1 MGETEREAPR
11 VAELTPPATVAAPGE
26 APPAPV
32 PPRRGFA
39 LGRWGGA
46 ALRRIV
52 RRRWR
57 LLAVVALLALVGVGA
72 WLVYE
77 HLRASYHLRAARAAL
92 ERYHD
97 DEARR
102 HLEACL
108 KVWPRNSDVLLLLAR
123 AARRGSAY
131 DAADHFLDLYQDVRG
146 SDDDLVLERM
156 LLRAER
162 GQLSEVSAFC
172 QARLEQ
178 DHPAAPLVFEALAR
192 GLMRVYQLKKAEECL
207 RDWLQRQPENT
218 QAYLHLATVYE
229 MTERLSD
236 ALAAYRRAV
245 EIDPQRDDLR
255 LRLAALLLRMGSADD
270 ALPHLEFL
278 HRRRPDDLQIRVYLA
293 RCHELRGD
301 KAKAERL
308 LDDVLARQPEFVP
321 ALAERGRLASLAGQ
335 GERAEAC
342 LRRAVKGD
350 PSDYSTRYQFYL
362 CLVRNGKAEE
372 ARRELARLK
381 ELENDLQRLQ
391 KILSAEMQRAPND
404 PNLPCEVG
412 EIALRSGSL
421 EEARRWFQMALK
433 IAPNHARAHKGLA
446 QLYRRIG
453 NPGLAA
459 RHRSLAQGSGGAG
472 ERRGSSPPSEDRRD
486 KPGGSPDDRRDK
498 PGGLR

>member
-1 MGETEREAPR
+1 MGETEREAPL

-26 APPAPV
+26 APPAPL
-32 PPRRGFA
+32 PARRGFI

-46 ALRRIV
+46 ALRWIV

-72 WLVYE
+72 WLIGV
-77 HLRASYHLRAARAAL
+77 HLWANYHLRAARAAL

-108 KVWPRNSDVLLLLAR
+108 KVWPRNPDVLLLMAR

-131 DAADHFLDLYQDVRG
+131 DVADGILDRYQEVRG

-162 GQLSEVSAFC
+162 GQLSEVSDFC

-178 DHPAAPLVFEALAR
+178 DHPAAPLVFEALTR
-192 GLMRVYQLKKAEECL
+192 GLMRVYQLQKAEECL
-207 RDWLQRQPENT
+207 RDWLQRQPDNT
-218 QAYLHLATVYE
+218 QAHLYLATVFE

-236 ALAAYRRAV
+236 ALATYRRGL

-255 LRLAALLLRMGSADD
+255 LRLATLLLRMGSAED

-278 HRRRPDDLQIRVYLA
+278 HRRQPEDLQIQVHLA
-293 RCHELRGD
+293 RCHEQKGD
-301 KAKAERL
+301 RAEAERL
-308 LDDVLARQPEFVP
+308 LDGVLDRQADFVP

-335 GERAEAC
+335 SVRAEAC
-342 LRRAVKGD
+342 LRRAVQVD
-350 PSDYSTRYQFYL
+350 PGDYSTRYQLYL

-381 ELENDLQRLQ
+381 VLENDLQRLQ
-391 KILSAEMQRAPND
+391 KILSAEMQQTPNNPD
-404 PNLPCEVG
+404 LHCEVG
-412 EIALRSGSL
+412 EIALRSSSL
-421 EEARRWFQMALK
+421 EEARRWFETALK
-433 IAPNHARAHKGLA
+433 HAPNHPRAHKGLA
-446 QLYRRIG
+446 QVYSRIG

-459 RHRSLAQGSGGAG
+459 RHQSLARASGVAR
-472 ERRGSSPPSEDRRD
+472 ERSSSPPSQDRRDKPGSLPKDRRD
-486 KPGGSPDDRRDK
+486 KPGGSR
-498 PGGLR
+498 